1 MSFQS
6 GSGGTSKK
14 LRPKFAALQTP
25 YPDQKPFFSKALCS
39 MKGLGKLGVRCLVG
53 GGTVASVVLVAL
65 ALLAGCAAV
74 TFACWHYCERGYTAC
89 RHDHNGSR
97 NLLSRSVFP
106 GIGTARTCL
115 ILVHSSSCLGELEGA
130 SVSAVR
136 AWFSHS
142 NLSASSARSRRRAVR
157 VVLGPCKAPERP
169 NQTAERT

>member
-115 ILVHSSSCLGELEGA
+115 ISCPFLELPRRTGRCERVGSACMVFPLEPQRVERPIAPKSSSSC
-130 SVSAVR
+130 SWAVQ
-136 AWFSHS
+136 
-142 NLSASSARSRRRAVR
+142 SS
-157 VVLGPCKAPERP
+157 
-169 NQTAERT
+169 

>member
-1 MSFQS
+1 M
-6 GSGGTSKK
+6 
-14 LRPKFAALQTP
+14 RPKFAAPQTQ

-53 GGTVASVVLVAL
+53 GGTVACLVLVAL
-65 ALLAGCAAV
+65 ALLAGCGAV

-115 ILVHSSSCLGELEGA
+115 IFVHSSSCSENWKA
-130 SVSAVR
+130 R
-136 AWFSHS
+136 ACRQCVHGFPT
-142 NLSASSARSRRRAVR
+142 RPQR
-157 VVLGPCKAPERP
+157 VERP
-169 NQTAERT
+169 IAPKSSSSCSWALQSS